1 MVGKV
6 DILSAGSV
14 TVNVEPLPNLDSTDM
29 VPPFNLTISLTKW
42 RPTPLQSDFVV
53 KNLLQTLGIS
63 PSLIQTPLSTTL
75 KTAALLTPSYLLVI
89 LIS

>member
-63 PSLIQTPLSTTL
+63 PSLIPTPLSTTL